1 MDALRPYRSDAVTL
15 AVAQR
20 PLTPESAA
28 LHLVEWEAAGGGQ
41 TPPML
46 VAPVHVHWDDDE
58 TWYVLQ
64 GRLSVLLHDTVVTV
78 PAGGAVTA
86 LAGTRHTYWN
96 PDSTPCR
103 YVLVMPPRI
112 HALIT
117 ALHAGVGREMSEVFL
132 NHRSELLGGWALPD
146 DITVPLV

>member
-1 MDALRPYRSDAVTL
+1 MDPLRAYRSDDATFS
-15 AVAQR
+15 VAER
-20 PLTPESAA
+20 PLAPESAA
-28 LHLVEWEAAGGGQ
+28 LHLVEWETEGGGQ

-58 TWYVLQ
+58 TWYVLK
-64 GRLSVLLHDTVVTV
+64 GRLTVLLHDTTVTV

-96 PDSTPCR
+96 PDPTPCR
-103 YVLVMPPRI
+103 YLLVMPPRI

-117 ALHAGVGREMSEVFL
+117 ALHAGDGREMREVFRD
-132 NHRSELLGGWALPD
+132 HRSELLGAWALPD
-146 DITVPLV
+146 DIKSA